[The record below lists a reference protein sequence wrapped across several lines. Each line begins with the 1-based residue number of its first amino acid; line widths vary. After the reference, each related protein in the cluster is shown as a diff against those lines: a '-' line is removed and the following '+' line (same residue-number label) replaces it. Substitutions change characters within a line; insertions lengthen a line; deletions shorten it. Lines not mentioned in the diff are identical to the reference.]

1 MLAALGLLCLSAAPA
16 RASQANRLTDIR
28 HWSSPTYTRIVLDL
42 KQEAAFES
50 FTLANPARIVVDVLA
65 VAPQVPR
72 DLLVINDNIVRQV
85 RAAGSGSDRV
95 RIVIDLDQQSEH
107 TIFSLGAIDSK
118 PPRLVIDIS
127 RPDLEAADQA
137 RRTQARA
144 TIQPG
149 TRIVVVDPGHGG
161 EDPGAVRGRL
171 YEKNIVLAISRRLV
185 DNLNRQP
192 GIKAYLTRT
201 GDYFIPLAKR
211 VEIAR
216 QYSADLF
223 ISIHADA
230 SFNTRAAG
238 SSVYC
243 LSFQGASS
251 NAARMAAQKEN
262 ASDFIGGV
270 PLGRIGDDL
279 NNIIFDLLQTRS
291 LNAGLQLAGLVLKEI
306 GSINRL
312 HTRHP
317 QQANF
322 AVLRA
327 PHIPSVLIE
336 TDFLSNAQRAGRLL
350 DAGFQESFARHVT
363 LAVVAFFREDY
374 TPLHLPAQQLAA
386 AQSAQARR
394 PSYHVVQAGDTLS
407 GLAVRYNT
415 SVAELRRLN
424 NMRPAA
430 VLQKGRKLKL
440 PEQALAAPVQPAH
453 AERPSYHVVQAG
465 DTLSGLAVRYNTS
478 IAELRRLNNMSPAA
492 ALQKGRK
499 LKLPGGG
506 TPEPAAAKEPPAG
519 ASERPSYHVVQR
531 GETLSELAARYN
543 TTVAELRRLNS
554 MSPADALQA
563 GVTLKLM

>member
-1 MLAALGLLCLSAAPA
+1 MRMRALHRYAGCVLAALGLMWSHAASVQ
-16 RASQANRLTDIR
+16 ASQLNRLSDIR

-42 KQEAAFES
+42 AQEAAFES

-85 RAAGSGSDRV
+85 RASGSGSDRV

-137 RRTQARA
+137 RRTQVRSS
-144 TIQPG
+144 IQPG

-161 EDPGAVRGRL
+161 EDPGAVRGKL

-185 DNLNRQP
+185 ENLNRQP
-192 GIKAYLTRT
+192 GITAYLTRT

-216 QYSADLF
+216 QYGADLF

-230 SFNTRAAG
+230 SFNKKASG

-243 LSFQGASS
+243 LSFQGATS
-251 NAARMAAQKEN
+251 NAARMAAKKEN

-270 PLGRIGDDL
+270 PLGQLGDDL
-279 NNIIFDLLQTRS
+279 NNIIFDLMQTRS
-291 LNAGLQLAGLVLKEI
+291 LNAGLQLAGLVLAEI
-306 GSINRL
+306 GRVNSL

-327 PHIPSVLIE
+327 PHIPSVLVE
-336 TDFLSNAQRAGRLL
+336 TDFISNSQRAGRLL
-350 DAGFQESFARHVT
+350 DAGFQESFARHIT
-363 LAVVAFFREDY
+363 LAVAAFFREDA
-374 TPLHLPAQQLAA
+374 TPVQLPAQRFDPQQLPSSQSPAA
-386 AQSAQARR
+386 AR
-394 PSYHVVQAGDTLS
+394 PSLHVVQAGDTLS
-407 GLAVRYNT
+407 GLAARYDT
-415 SVAELRRLN
+415 TVAELRRLN
-424 NMRPAA
+424 NMS
-430 VLQKGRKLKL
+430 L
-440 PEQALAAPVQPAH
+440 
-453 AERPSYHVVQAG
+453 
-465 DTLSGLAVRYNTS
+465 TS
-478 IAELRRLNNMSPAA
+478 

-499 LKLPGGG
+499 LKLPGSGAVSQ
-506 TPEPAAAKEPPAG
+506 EPVSVAPSAAASGRPA
-519 ASERPSYHVVQR
+519 YHVVQR
-531 GETLSELAARYN
+531 GDTLSGLAARYGMSI
-543 TTVAELRRLNS
+543 TELRRLNG
-554 MSPADALQA
+554 MNKAAVLKA
-563 GVTLKLM
+563 GTKLKLM